1 MSPRA
6 RLATWLLCC
15 CMAASAWAG
24 AADGLAARYPAPDP
38 GLIAIV
44 ELHLGEEL
52 LSDALTAYQY
62 GAATYLPLGELA
74 RLLSLAVKAQPGA
87 GTAAGFIVSEER
99 VFHLDLARAS
109 ATLAG
114 RELPFD
120 PGAIRLQ
127 ADDIYVE
134 SGLLATWL
142 PVDFALAMGRLTVT
156 VLPREKLPLQLRL
169 ERERWQRR
177 APAGGDGGAG
187 LTRLDQAYRLY
198 AAPVID
204 QTVSLSAARAGGALR
219 GEVASATYLAG
230 DLLGMQASAF
240 VNLAR
245 GGGAARLT
253 LARHDPQAGLLG
265 PLRARALAIGSDAAL
280 PFLPY
285 LDNAKLRQGGTGLA
299 WSNRPLDQP
308 EQFDRIS
315 LSGDLAEGWD
325 VQLFYNNALIGFQ
338 AARADGRY
346 QFDALSLA
354 YGPNLFRLV
363 FHGPTGQVR
372 VEQKSVLLDQAS
384 VPDATFYYDLAA
396 RTDPG
401 LGRRAALR
409 YQWGLSRMATLDGG
423 FQVQQ
428 AGPTGAGGAYAN
440 LGLRAYLRG
449 MIVNAMLARAPD
461 GAVLSE
467 VGLKT
472 SVAGVAVSVVQL
484 RPRGFVSPL
493 LTASPDP
500 LRVSHQLDLDT
511 VLSSLSAWPM
521 PLTVGVRSD
530 RRASGARASAL
541 LARISGQVLGVALS
555 NQLEGQVL
563 PGRRALNGLLQM
575 SRPIGDTSFGVQ
587 LNYALR
593 PQRQWVSAMLGMNR
607 RLFDDYALTV
617 NMTRTIAGGGKQ
629 LLIGL
634 NRNFGAFSMG
644 ISAAATSG
652 AGLALGLRLFSALGY
667 EPRQAHYQPGPM
679 AQMGSTAASVHVFL
693 DKNNNGSMDGDDE
706 PLRDIGLIVNGARRP
721 QRTDGAGLAYLSGLP
736 IKQNLDI
743 ALDRATL
750 EDPYWAPSVK
760 GVRYLARQGAV
771 NQITLPVHM
780 TGEIDGTALVADD
793 AGRRHPIGDV
803 QLELRDAQGALAAS
817 VKSAADGYFLF
828 LSVAPG
834 SYTLG
839 MSSAQAERL
848 ALQPPPRQALSISP
862 QGQVINGV
870 TLVLR
875 GGAPARPARPDA
887 PR

>member
-1 MSPRA
+1 MPLRV
-6 RLATWLLCC
+6 RLADLLLCC
-15 CMAASAWAG
+15 C
-24 AADGLAARYPAPDP
+24 LAACASVSATATPGDDLARRYPAPDP

-44 ELHLGEEL
+44 EVRLGDEL

-74 RLLSLAVKAQPGA
+74 RLLSLAVKVQTGA
-87 GTAAGFIVSEER
+87 GTAAGFIVREER
-99 VFHLDLARAS
+99 AFHLDLARAS
-109 ATLAG
+109 VILAE
-114 RELPFD
+114 RALPFD
-120 PGAIRLQ
+120 PNLIRVQ

-142 PVDFALAMGRLTVT
+142 PVDFALAMGRLSVT

-177 APAGGDGGAG
+177 APAGGDGAG
-187 LTRLDQAYRLY
+187 LTRLDQDYRLVS
-198 AAPVID
+198 PPLID
-204 QTVSLSAARAGGALR
+204 QTVSLSATRGGGAPR
-219 GEVASATYLAG
+219 TEATSATYLAA

-245 GGGAARLT
+245 AGAAARLS
-253 LARHDPQAGLLG
+253 LARYDPQAGLLG
-265 PLRARALAIGSDAAL
+265 PLHAQAFAVGSDAAL

-285 LDNAKLRQGGTGLA
+285 LDNAKLRQGGAGLA

-308 EQFDRIS
+308 DRFDRIG

-325 VQLFYNNALIGFQ
+325 VQLLYNNALIGFQ
-338 AARADGRY
+338 GARADGRY
-346 QFDALSLA
+346 QFDELALA

-372 VEQKSVLLDQAS
+372 IEQKSFLLDQAS
-384 VPDATFYYDLAA
+384 VPDATFYYDVGA
-396 RTDPG
+396 RTDPQ
-401 LGRRAALR
+401 LGRRGALR
-409 YQWGLSRMATLDGG
+409 YQWGVSRMLTLDGG
-423 FQVQQ
+423 LQVQQ
-428 AGPTGAGGAYAN
+428 AGPASAAGAYAN

-449 MIVNAMLARAPD
+449 MILNTMLARAPD
-461 GAVLSE
+461 GAMLSE

-472 SVAGVAVSVVQL
+472 SVAGVAVSAVQL
-484 RPRGFVSPL
+484 RPRGFVSEL

-500 LRVSHQLDLDT
+500 LRVSNQLDLDT
-511 VLSSLSAWPM
+511 VLASLSAWPM
-521 PLTVGVRSD
+521 PLTLGLRAD
-530 RRASGARASAL
+530 RRASGARETTL
-541 LARISGQVLGVALS
+541 LARVSAQALGVALS
-555 NQLEGQVL
+555 NQLEGQAL
-563 PGRRALNGLLQM
+563 PERRVVNGLLQL
-575 SRPIGDTSFGVQ
+575 SRPIGDTSFGAQ

-593 PQRQWVSAMLGMNR
+593 PQRQVVSAMLGMNR

-617 NMTRTIAGGGKQ
+617 NMTRTIVGGGKQ

-644 ISAAATSG
+644 LSAAATSG
-652 AGLALGLRLFSALGY
+652 VGLALGLRLFTALGY
-667 EPRQAHYQPGPM
+667 EPRQTRYQPGPV
-679 AQMGSTAASVHVFL
+679 AQMGATAASVRVFL
-693 DKNNNGSMDGDDE
+693 DKNNNGVMDGDDE
-706 PLRDIGLIVNGARRP
+706 PLPDIGVMVNGARRP

-750 EDPYWAPSVK
+750 EDPYWAPRLK

-771 NQITLPVHM
+771 NQIELPVQM
-780 TGEIDGTALVADD
+780 TGEIDGGTVVADPLD
-793 AGRRHPIGDV
+793 PGRRHPIGDV
-803 QLELRDAQGALAAS
+803 VLELRDAQGALAAS

-828 LSVAPG
+828 SSVAPG
-834 SYTLG
+834 AYTLE
-839 MSSAQAERL
+839 MSAAQAARL
-848 ALQPPPRQALSISP
+848 ALRAPPPQALLISP

-875 GGAPARPARPDA
+875 AAPPARDE
-887 PR
+887 